1 MSIPGSPIRRVSES
15 ERKIAPEKEKNTMK
29 FLCIFKPS
37 KGEGVPPNQEEMA
50 TMGKFIEESFKNGH
64 LIATEGCLPTAL
76 GARVRLK
83 DGKFTVTDGP
93 FAEAKEVIGGF
104 ALMRF
109 DSKQEAIEY
118 TKKFLQIAG
127 EGESELRQIYEAA
140 AGPMAKQWEQKA

>member
-1 MSIPGSPIRRVSES
+1 
-15 ERKIAPEKEKNTMK
+15 MK
-29 FLCIFKPS
+29 FLCIFKPG
-37 KGEGVPPNQEEMA
+37 KPEGAPPTQEEMA

-93 FAEAKEVIGGF
+93 FTESKEVIGGF
-104 ALMRF
+104 ALMQF

-118 TKKFLQIAG
+118 TKKFLHIAG
-127 EGESELRQIYEAA
+127 EGESELRQIYEAT
-140 AGPMAKQWEQKA
+140 AGPMADQWKKKA